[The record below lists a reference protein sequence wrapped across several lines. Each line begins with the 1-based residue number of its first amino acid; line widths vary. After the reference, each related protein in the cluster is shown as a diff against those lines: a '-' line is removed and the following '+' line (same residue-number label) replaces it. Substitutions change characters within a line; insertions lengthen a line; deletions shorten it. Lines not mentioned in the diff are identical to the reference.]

1 MWRTFLISMAF
12 LTNALVGCDP
22 EALIASSGDRGAY
35 EVVALVAD

>member
-22 EALIASSGDRGAY
+22 GALIVGSGDPGAY
-35 EVVALVAD
+35 EVVALVAE